1 MVQEAQQ
8 GKFHSMQDLKQKIAE
23 WKSKFARSCPKHHSQ
38 QSQPFEDQGSQKNQ
52 DLTCDDRSLK

>member
-1 MVQEAQQ
+1 
-8 GKFHSMQDLKQKIAE
+8 MQDLKQKIAE